1 LIQLGEEAGGVEEV
15 VAMGSGVGREV
26 SSVFQAWE
34 EFVVW
39 EREDYLTLQSTFI
52 RGQY

>member
-1 LIQLGEEAGGVEEV
+1 M

>member
-1 LIQLGEEAGGVEEV
+1 V

-26 SSVFQAWE
+26 SSVFQEWE
-34 EFVVW
+34 ELGKG
-39 EREDYLTLQSTFI
+39 RLPYSTSTFI

>member
-1 LIQLGEEAGGVEEV
+1 V

-26 SSVFQAWE
+26 NSVFQAWE

-39 EREDYLTLQSTFI
+39 EREDYLRYSTSTFI

>member
-1 LIQLGEEAGGVEEV
+1 V